1 MLPHGQQPVL
11 IGHEAVRTPKSVWAQ
26 RKREKYLTKATTVYC
41 ICNHLQLGLWPLP
54 SVLNIHNSFEDRMG
68 THLQE
73 GEYWQDLDLLSY
85 IISRVL
91 QIRKYLQNPN
101 SNSERFQ
108 RRISAPTENQIEIFR
123 PSARS
128 QVAIFA
134 ELPDLWKL

>member
-1 MLPHGQQPVL
+1 
-11 IGHEAVRTPKSVWAQ
+11 
-26 RKREKYLTKATTVYC
+26 
-41 ICNHLQLGLWPLP
+41 
-54 SVLNIHNSFEDRMG
+54 MG

-123 PSARS
+123 PSACS